1 MAQKATK
8 SVQFA
13 ATDFPFAECTVD
25 DDDDDDDNDNDDNE
39 GVKKSVLS
47 AAEEEEFAEI
57 VKKAAA
63 LGIDVFDPHI
73 QKLIQKLGS
82 VDGELNPEEVD
93 RVLDDE
99 EIEENLKIAEVVVEG
114 IDESTFAAMLNT
126 RIRGDEDSLVML
138 ASKKPEEQRIMLVE
152 AMARD
157 LPLPDSRRNKNDWEE
172 EIVETINSM
181 YGSFTLKSSASGS
194 AAAAPRTN
202 WSRLRQTYLPYICMA
217 MVLLYTAV
225 MYYHDPES
233 YTNYDPNLVKNRP
246 GMKRPSVHEDL

>member
-1 MAQKATK
+1 MAKKAK

-25 DDDDDDDNDNDDNE
+25 DEEEDDEAENE
-39 GVKKSVLS
+39 SGAYKKQSGLS
-47 AAEEEEFAEI
+47 TAEEEEFAEI

-73 QKLIQKLGS
+73 QKLIQKLGK
-82 VDGELNPEEVD
+82 VDGDLNPEEID

-99 EIEENLKIAEVVVEG
+99 EIEENLTIAEVVVEG

-126 RIRGDEDSLVML
+126 RIRGDEASLVML
-138 ASKKPEEQRIMLVE
+138 ANKKPEELRIMLCE
-152 AMARD
+152 ALARD
-157 LPLPDSRRNKNDWEE
+157 LPSPNSRRNKSDWEE
-172 EIVETINSM
+172 EIVEMINSL
-181 YGSFTLKSSASGS
+181 YGSFTLKSLASGS
-194 AAAAPRTN
+194 AAAPRTD
-202 WSRLRQTYLPYICMA
+202 WSQLRQTYLPYVCMA
-217 MVLLYTAV
+217 LVLVYTAV